1 MGNIVMTKTL
11 SERIALFTD
20 KHKNT
25 GKQFLP
31 VFIALKSDIEQALQ
45 DGWTVHQVWITLHD
59 EGKIKCSYQ
68 WFRTLVNRHITDNR
82 NQKILTTPGKS
93 AVADQ
98 DGFRFNSATEK
109 EELI

>member
-1 MGNIVMTKTL
+1 MTKIL

-25 GKQFLP
+25 SKQFLP
-31 VFIALKSDIEQALQ
+31 VFIALKPDIEQALQ
-45 DGWTVHQVWITLHD
+45 DGWTVHQVWDTLYD

>member
-1 MGNIVMTKTL
+1 MTKTL

-20 KHKNT
+20 KNKNT

-31 VFIALKSDIEQALQ
+31 VFIALKPDIEQALQ
-45 DGWTVHQVWITLHD
+45 DGWTVYQVWDTLYD

-68 WFRTLVNRHITDNR
+68 WFRTLINRHIADNR
-82 NQKILTTPGKS
+82 KQELNTSPKKS
-93 AVADQ
+93 AATDQ

>member
-1 MGNIVMTKTL
+1 MTRTL

-31 VFIALKSDIEQALQ
+31 VFIALKPDIEQALQ
-45 DGWTVHQVWITLHD
+45 DGWTVYQVWDTLYA

-68 WFRTLVNRHITDNR
+68 WFRTLVNRHIADGNK
-82 NQKILTTPGKS
+82 QKQYKS
-93 AVADQ
+93 STKTAITDQ
-98 DGFRFNSATEK
+98 DGFRFNAATEK

>member
-1 MGNIVMTKTL
+1 MTKTL

-25 GKQFLP
+25 GKPFLP
-31 VFIALKSDIEQALQ
+31 VFIALKPDIEQALQ
-45 DGWTVHQVWITLHD
+45 DGWTVYQVWDTLFA
-59 EGKIKCSYQ
+59 EGKITCSYQ
-68 WFRTLVNRHITDNR
+68 WFRTLVNRHIANDSK
-82 NQKILTTPGKS
+82 QKILTTPEKS

-98 DGFRFNSATEK
+98 EGFRFNSATEK

>member
-1 MGNIVMTKTL
+1 MTQSL

-20 KHKNT
+20 RNRHA

-31 VFIALKSDIEQALQ
+31 AFIALKPDIEQALQ
-45 DGWTVHQVWITLHD
+45 DGWTVRQVWNTLHD

-68 WFRTLVNRHITDNR
+68 WFRTLVNRHINGDRKQHSRTDQLKTAGN
-82 NQKILTTPGKS
+82 
-93 AVADQ
+93 DQ
-98 DGFRFNSATEK
+98 EGFRFNSVTEK

>member
-1 MGNIVMTKTL
+1 MTKTL

-20 KHKNT
+20 KHKST

-31 VFIALKSDIEQALQ
+31 VFIALKPDIEQALQ
-45 DGWTVHQVWITLHD
+45 DGWTVHQVWSTLYD

-68 WFRTLVNRHITDNR
+68 WFRTLVNRHIADNR
-82 NQKILTTPGKS
+82 KQKIRIAPGKS
-93 AVADQ
+93 AVTDQ
-98 DGFRFNSATEK
+98 DGFRFNAATEK